1 MQPSRQVI
9 PPYARQLVPYEGWVH
24 IRCGARGWKA
34 AKFYRERAHKGDA
47 SEIVYPGDKSPR
59 LYQWPV
65 QGCAVMVWGREHN
78 LDQCAELVVCLIDAG
93 ATAVVLV
100 HDLLERGWVRYE
112 TDRKPR
118 AA

>member
-1 MQPSRQVI
+1 MHASRLLI

-34 AKFYRERAHKGDA
+34 AKFYRSRNLRGDA

-65 QGCAVMVWGREHN
+65 KDCAVMVWGREHD
-78 LDQCAELVVCLIDAG
+78 LAQCAELVVCLIDAG
-93 ATAVVLV
+93 AAAVVLV
-100 HDLLERGWVRYE
+100 HDDLESGWVRYDS
-112 TDRKPR
+112 DRRPR